1 MHRRCLAVSILLGVV
16 VLTVGFAGCNGSDDV
31 MGTGNSQV
39 RVLLTD
45 APSDLIAS
53 AKVTISRIYLVGEDG
68 VSVDLKPAVEP
79 HVTYELFDLRNGV
92 EAFLADRRVPA
103 ANYGQLRLV
112 VEEADVTLVD
122 GVTFEDG
129 TSSRTLHVPSGMRSG
144 IKVQLSTP
152 LEAEAG
158 ELTIVVVD
166 FDVDRNF
173 VLQGNPDTPAG
184 LKTSSSP
191 RSSTRSGAR
200 RLRSPDPLLI
210 DVLPRRH
217 PGLAGTRAL
226 SLSRASG
233 SV

>member
-1 MHRRCLAVSILLGVV
+1 
-16 VLTVGFAGCNGSDDV
+16 

-53 AKVTISRIYLVGEDG
+53 AEVTISRVYLVGEDG
-68 VSVDLKPAVEP
+68 VSVDLKPVAEP
-79 HVTYELFDLRNGV
+79 HLTFELLDLRNGV

-103 ANYGQLRLV
+103 ARYGQLRLV
-112 VEEADVTLVD
+112 VEEAEVTLVD

-129 TSSRTLHVPSGMRSG
+129 TSSRTLHVPSGMQSG
-144 IKVQLSTP
+144 IKVQLSAP

-184 LKTSSSP
+184 LKDVLFT
-191 RSSTRSGAR
+191 
-200 RLRSPDPLLI
+200 PLLHEERREETP
-210 DVLPRRH
+210 LP
-217 PGLAGTRAL
+217 
-226 SLSRASG
+226 
-233 SV
+233 